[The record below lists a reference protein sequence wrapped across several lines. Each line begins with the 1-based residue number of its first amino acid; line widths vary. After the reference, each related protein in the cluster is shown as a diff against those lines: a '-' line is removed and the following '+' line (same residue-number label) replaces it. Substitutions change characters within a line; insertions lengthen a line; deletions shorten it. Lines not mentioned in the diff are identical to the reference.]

1 MYIKR
6 KEYSTNNICAYS
18 ILRVQHHFR
27 KERGMKMVNMSFKE
41 LNAELTKEELE
52 ELESAAARTIKYD
65 EDSPEMTEEM
75 LKQFKR
81 MKQHSR
87 TKQTASIRLSEK
99 AQRFS
104 KAYGKGYTSFLSR
117 LIDAALDDDALV
129 KKCL

>member
-1 MYIKR
+1 
-6 KEYSTNNICAYS
+6 
-18 ILRVQHHFR
+18 
-27 KERGMKMVNMSFKE
+27 MVNMSFKE
-41 LNAELTKEELE
+41 LNSELTREEIQELE
-52 ELESAAARTIKYD
+52 NAAARTIKYD

-81 MKQHSR
+81 MKQNS
-87 TKQTASIRLSEK
+87 TASIRLSEK

-117 LIDAALDDDALV
+117 LIDAALDDDTLV